1 MQTKRKLRTWVK
13 VTLTLITIGLLT
25 TIVAQHIKQ
34 QQEYYNQCDQALGY
48 HTTYYTCRQYQLN
61 K

>member
-1 MQTKRKLRTWVK
+1 MKTKRKLRTWVK
-13 VTLTLITIGLLT
+13 VTLTLITIILLAT
-25 TIVAQHIKQ
+25 VIAQHIK

-48 HTTYYTCRQYQLN
+48 HTTYYTCRQYHIH